1 MKPVPRPKLQYGNT
15 SRSFTTANGATRA
28 LAMWLLLCLHRISAN
43 NNRLLETG
51 VSTIARTP
59 HIVAR
64 QRGVCARDSRTIAC
78 ITAKYLQ
85 LGHAFSG
92 ARGVGHRGTI
102 DRWGTPWPTADRA
115 GHY

>member
-59 HIVAR
+59 HVQSSSSRREEDLWCLSVLGLR
-64 QRGVCARDSRTIAC
+64 QRLLHLCDPIGNGSHR
-78 ITAKYLQ
+78 
-85 LGHAFSG
+85 
-92 ARGVGHRGTI
+92 HRGT
-102 DRWGTPWPTADRA
+102 R
-115 GHY
+115 